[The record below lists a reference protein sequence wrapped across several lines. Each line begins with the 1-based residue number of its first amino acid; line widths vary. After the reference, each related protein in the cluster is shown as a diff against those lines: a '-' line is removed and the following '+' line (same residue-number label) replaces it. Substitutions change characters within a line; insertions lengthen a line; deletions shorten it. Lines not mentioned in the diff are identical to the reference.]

1 MNAQGALAEF
11 VEVMERLE
19 PEPQHTRHVA
29 FLAVRL
35 FDETQP
41 LHRLGPAERV
51 LLEGAARLHDV
62 GWPISEG
69 GAGHHKLSARL
80 IRQQNWRHLGRDE
93 VEVVALVARYHRKA
107 LPGPGHEEFDR
118 LPRPRQQVVRNLAA
132 LLRLAD
138 ALDRS
143 HLQRV
148 RDLKVRATD
157 RHLEISLLADE
168 VPGREIAGAERKG
181 DLARDVFDR
190 ALSFR
195 WLPQRRAAPAG

>member
-29 FLAVRL
+29 FLALRL
-35 FDETQP
+35 FDETQH
-41 LHRLGPAERV
+41 LHRLGQPERV

-62 GWPISEG
+62 GWPISQG

-80 IRQQNWRHLGRDE
+80 IREQKWRHLQRDE

-107 LPGPGHEEFDR
+107 LPNPGHEDFER
-118 LPRPRQQVVRNLAA
+118 LPPHRQEVVRKLAA

-148 RDLKVRATD
+148 RDLKVRTTD
-157 RHLEISLLADE
+157 RLLEISLLAGE
-168 VPGREIAGAERKG
+168 VPSREIAGAERKG
-181 DLARDVFDR
+181 DLAREVFDR
-190 ALSFR
+190 QLSFR
-195 WLPQRRAAPAG
+195 SQPGW